1 MGMINQA
8 VVNRRVKF
16 SFEAT
21 QEQSFPETI
30 ATLFPL
36 WTNFSKILSV
46 PHTEAQYQYALTFF
60 EKLAEIVGDNH
71 THPLSSLLETL
82 ALLIENYE
90 KEHYPVSDV
99 SGIEI
104 LQFLMEQNAL
114 TVNDL
119 PEIGNSTQVA
129 DVLNGK
135 LLLNTQQIQRL
146 SQRFHVSPTLFLEP
160 NK

>member
-1 MGMINQA
+1 MITQA
-8 VVNRRVKF
+8 VVNQRVKF
-16 SFEAT
+16 SFEVT
-21 QEQSFPETI
+21 QEQSFPETV

-36 WTNFSKILSV
+36 WTDLSKILSV

-60 EKLAEIVGDNH
+60 EKLAEIVGDND

-90 KEHYPVSDV
+90 KEHYPVSEV

-114 TVNDL
+114 TAKDL
-119 PEIGNSTQVA
+119 PELGNPNEVA
-129 DVLNGK
+129 DVLSGK
-135 LLLNTQQIQRL
+135 RLLNTQQIHRL